1 MPETDVQKITIDGK
15 EYALDSLSEDA
26 KAQIFNLQTVDRK
39 IGELQQET
47 GIMQTARA
55 SYVAALKEALP
66 ED

>member
-1 MPETDVQKITIDGK
+1 MPETDVQKITIDDK

-26 KAQIFNLQTVDRK
+26 KAQIFNLQAVDRK

-66 ED
+66 KD